1 MGRHCGAVIF
11 GVVALLMAWAM
22 ARLFANGPNY
32 TDSFYHLNAANSLY
46 AGDGLVD
53 HYLWTYVDAPE
64 SLPAPSHRYWMP
76 LTSVL
81 AAIGM
86 ALLAAPD
93 SFQAA
98 QFLFVLATAGA
109 GLVAYLLAL
118 LLGGGRR
125 QAWVAGLLTVMGG
138 YFAPRW
144 GAIDTF
150 APYALVGSLC
160 LLLIGMSAK
169 SKGNRVLYAAL
180 SGLFAGLCHL
190 TRPDG
195 VLMLFTALLVSLW
208 GPAMRSRGRSAAA
221 KRLAALTQNRKPSRR
236 TSDAAYVDRGWNRG
250 VYAALILTCYI
261 LTMFPWFLGNLN
273 ATGAVL
279 PEGGLRAIWFQEYD
293 DLFNY
298 PNDASPRNFFADG
311 LETLARTRA
320 IGIANGL
327 GTFVAVEGGIVLAP
341 FMLIGLWRRRRNPLL
356 GGFWFYAIGIHLL
369 MCLLFPLP
377 GYRGG
382 LFHAVSALFPFWMA
396 LGVLGLD
403 DAINWI
409 GKRSESWNR
418 GHTKPLYSMTVLIV
432 GASLSLVIAD
442 RAGID
447 QEPPLPAAYAA
458 IHSVLPADARVMIND
473 PARLYYQLGMTGVS
487 LPNESID
494 VAFEIAAKYDVGYIL
509 MENVTDDGFAR
520 AAPRKLQFDLDD
532 PPRFLRQILLED
544 LPHAGLYEFLHD
556 SPKAS

>member
-1 MGRHCGAVIF
+1 MGRRSGAVSF
-11 GVVALLMAWAM
+11 GIVALLIAWAM
-22 ARLFANGPNY
+22 ARLFANGPSY
-32 TDSFYHLNAANSLY
+32 TDSFYHMNVANSLH
-46 AGDGLVD
+46 AGDGFLD

-76 LTSVL
+76 LTSAL

-86 ALLAAPD
+86 ALTAAPD

-98 QFLFVLATAGA
+98 QFLFVLATGGA
-109 GLVAYLLAL
+109 GVVAYILAT
-118 LLGGGRR
+118 LLGGERR

-150 APYALVGSLC
+150 APYALFGSLC

-169 SKGNRVLYAAL
+169 SNGNRFLYAAL
-180 SGLFAGLCHL
+180 TGLFAGLCHL

-195 VLMLFTALLVSLW
+195 ILMLFTALLVSLW
-208 GPAMRSRGRSAAA
+208 IQHGKSGMRSR
-221 KRLAALTQNRKPSRR
+221 T
-236 TSDAAYVDRGWNRG
+236 GWNRSL
-250 VYAALILTCYI
+250 YAALVFTCY
-261 LTMFPWFLGNLN
+261 LLAMFPWFLRNLN
-273 ATGAVL
+273 ATGAIL
-279 PEGGLRAIWFQEYD
+279 PDGGLRAVWFREYD

-298 PNDASPRNFFADG
+298 PNDASPANFFADG
-311 LETLARTRA
+311 LGTLARTRA
-320 IGIANGL
+320 VGIANGI
-327 GTFVAVEGGIVLAP
+327 GTFVAVEGVIVLAP
-341 FMLIGLWRRRRNPLL
+341 FMVIGFWRRRRNPLL
-356 GGFWFYAIGIHLL
+356 SGFWVCAIGIHLL
-369 MCLLFPLP
+369 MCLVFPLP

-382 LFHAVSALFPFWMA
+382 LFHAVAALFPFWTV

-409 GKRSESWNR
+409 AKRRESWNR
-418 GHTKPLYSMTVLIV
+418 GYTRPLFSITVLII

-442 RAGID
+442 RAGMS
-447 QEPPLPAAYAA
+447 QEPSLPAAYAA
-458 IHSVLPADARVMIND
+458 IRSVLPDDARVMIND
-473 PARLYYQLGMTGVS
+473 PARLYYQLGLSGVS

-520 AAPRKLQFDLDD
+520 AAPRELQFDLDD
-532 PPRFLRQILLED
+532 PPTFLRQILLED
-544 LPHAGLYEFLHD
+544 LPHARLYEFLHD

>member
-1 MGRHCGAVIF
+1 MGRHCGVVIF
-11 GVVALLMAWAM
+11 GIVALLMAWAM
-22 ARLFANGPNY
+22 AGLFANGPGY
-32 TDSFYHLNAANSLY
+32 TDSFYHLNAAKSLH
-46 AGDGLVD
+46 AGDGFAD

-93 SFQAA
+93 SFGAA
-98 QFLFVLATAGA
+98 QLLFVLAAGGA
-109 GLVAYLLAL
+109 GVVAYFLAL
-118 LLGGGRR
+118 MLGGERR

-138 YFAPRW
+138 FFAPRW

-150 APYALVGSLC
+150 APYALIGSLC

-169 SKGNRVLYAAL
+169 SKGNRFLYAAL

-195 VLMLFTALLVSLW
+195 VLMLFTALLVSFCR
-208 GPAMRSRGRSAAA
+208 PAM
-221 KRLAALTQNRKPSRR
+221 PSRM
-236 TSDAAYVDRGWNRG
+236 GWNRG
-250 VYAALILTCYI
+250 VCMAVILMCYL
-261 LTMFPWFLGNLN
+261 LTMFPWFLRNLN

-279 PEGGLRAIWFQEYD
+279 PEGGLRAIWFREYD

-298 PNDASPRNFFADG
+298 PNDASPRSFFADG

-320 IGIANGL
+320 IGIANGI
-327 GTFVAVEGGIVLAP
+327 GTFVAVEGMIALAP
-341 FMLIGLWRRRRNPLL
+341 FMLIGLWRRRRDPLL
-356 GGFWFYAIGIHLL
+356 GGFWFCAIAIHLL
-369 MCLLFPLP
+369 MCLVFPLP

-382 LFHAVSALFPFWMA
+382 LFHAVSALFPFWMV

-403 DAINWI
+403 DVINCI
-409 GKRSESWNR
+409 AKRRESWNR
-418 GHTKPLYSMTVLIV
+418 GYTKPLYSMTVLIV
-432 GASLSLVIAD
+432 GASLSLLIAD

-447 QEPPLPAAYAA
+447 QEPSLPAAYAA
-458 IHSVLPADARVMIND
+458 IHSVLPDAARVMIND

-494 VAFEIAAKYDVGYIL
+494 LAFEIAAKYDVGYIL

-532 PPRFLRQILLED
+532 PPGFLRQIPLEN
-544 LPHAGLYEFLHD
+544 LPDARLYEFLHD